1 MTAIESDVQ
10 WYIAREGKQY
20 GPVSAVEMAKLVEL
34 HHLRPND
41 LVWRPGFADW
51 RPALTVFPPEVAPP
65 QPAPAPK
72 PTAPGPVS
80 STTPAAPQGPAASK
94 APVTQLGEKQVAAR
108 VTPGDIKAAAATMA
122 AQPRPQETRPAPAPS
137 SGEAGSRS
145 SAEPPNAKKG
155 GGRLAIAAVVVL
167 LLGGG
172 GTAYYLYGGRPGS
185 GAGTAT
191 TTPAAS
197 VASTATSAVSIEAV
211 ETRVQGVEV
220 WQLLKRNHA
229 DWYAAR
235 MQELESLPSEQRT
248 ESGVDKLLVTE
259 MVSLRRKH
267 ADQALAA
274 STPKLKRMATAF
286 LDNINELASR
296 DPNACFS
303 FISQGE
309 ASPAVMPGIVRPG
322 GKVAIQAQLVAIFEA
337 VAEGGKAPVQHDKPQ
352 KSDYDALAG
361 ELTKLGWSQTDLQ
374 LFADPKALARATPE
388 RVCKMVQDW
397 FTAHIAISDPAV
409 QERLLV
415 ETLRPVV
422 SG

>member
-1 MTAIESDVQ
+1 MTATEPDVQ
-10 WYIAREGKQY
+10 WYIARDGKQY

-34 HHLRPND
+34 GHLRPAD
-41 LVWRPGFADW
+41 LVWRPGFSDW

-65 QPAPAPK
+65 SQAPLQRPAGQPTASAGQPA
-72 PTAPGPVS
+72 
-80 STTPAAPQGPAASK
+80 AAPEPA
-94 APVTQLGEKQVAAR
+94 AAR
-108 VTPGDIKAAAATMA
+108 VSPSDIKAAAGNRAA
-122 AQPRPQETRPAPAPS
+122 AQARPQEAEGPAGAARAQPAKS
-137 SGEAGSRS
+137 
-145 SAEPPNAKKG
+145 G
-155 GGRLAIAAVVVL
+155 GGARIALVAVL
-167 LLGGG
+167 LLVL
-172 GTAYYLYGGRPGS
+172 A
-185 GAGTAT
+185 GAGGYYVYGDRLLSKAAKKDTAKAAATVAT
-191 TTPAAS
+191 TTAPPVSAA
-197 VASTATSAVSIEAV
+197 AIEA
-211 ETRVQGVEV
+211 RVQGLEL
-220 WQLLKRNHA
+220 WQILKRDYA
-229 DWYAAR
+229 DWYGAR
-235 MQELESLPSEQRT
+235 MKEIESLPGDKRT
-248 ESGVDKLLVTE
+248 EGDIEKLLVTE

-274 STPKLKRMATAF
+274 STPKLKRVATAF

-303 FISQGE
+303 FISLGE
-309 ASPAVMPGIVRPG
+309 ASPAVMPGIVRPE
-322 GKVAIQAQLVAIFEA
+322 GKAAIQTQLVAIFEA
-337 VAEGGKAPVQHDKPQ
+337 IAEGGSAPVQHEKPQ

-397 FTAHIAISDPAV
+397 FTAHIAIADPGV